1 MRIFVI
7 AAAAGLL
14 LAPGAVAAKTF
25 SGTSL
30 TAGSIEFAAVKKKKE
45 KVEYMKS
52 AAGPEPVAKKTKRKK
67 KK

>member
-14 LAPGAVAAKTF
+14 LAPATVSACPAAGLDKSASVDMSAAK
-25 SGTSL
+25 
-30 TAGSIEFAAVKKKKE
+30 KKAE

-52 AAGPEPVAKKTKRKK
+52 AAGPEPVAPKPKK
-67 KK
+67 KKKK